1 MWKQENIILWG
12 IESFEL
18 RSRWIRVFREKYRVL
33 LGQRA
38 KLSTTN
44 FEDDQRS
51 SEKFGEEDKIIPE
64 EKDLIEYYVKTID
77 KHYKLLLDRI
87 LLEKNRSIYTQFDHL
102 VYQDTEPIVPDI
114 VTTTSSPM
122 KSVQE
127 VSHSRSRKRSESVS
141 LSKSKKRRTGNSQHK
156 KTVRHKMIPKPY
168 GLRSMSK
175 RNNNK

>member
-51 SEKFGEEDKIIPE
+51 SEKFGE
-64 EKDLIEYYVKTID
+64 T
-77 KHYKLLLDRI
+77 
-87 LLEKNRSIYTQFDHL
+87 
-102 VYQDTEPIVPDI
+102 
-114 VTTTSSPM
+114 
-122 KSVQE
+122 
-127 VSHSRSRKRSESVS
+127 
-141 LSKSKKRRTGNSQHK
+141 
-156 KTVRHKMIPKPY
+156 
-168 GLRSMSK
+168 
-175 RNNNK
+175 